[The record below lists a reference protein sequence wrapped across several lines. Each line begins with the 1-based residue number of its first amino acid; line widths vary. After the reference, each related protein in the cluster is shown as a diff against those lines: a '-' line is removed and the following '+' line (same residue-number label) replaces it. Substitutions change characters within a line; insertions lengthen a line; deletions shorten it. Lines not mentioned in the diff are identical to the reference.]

1 MKPRLTSSWLVL
13 LILSIFNARQAA
25 GLAQGVSFTTN
36 AYSVGGNPTC
46 VVAADANGDGKLDLI
61 SANYAGGIL
70 KLLTNN
76 GNGGFGYNATFA
88 VGQGPAC
95 VIAADVNGDGKFDL
109 ISANFGPPT
118 ISTNTLT
125 ILTNN
130 GSGVFG
136 SNATLR
142 VGKAPFCV
150 VAADIDGDG
159 KLDLISANRGD
170 GTLTVLTNNG
180 SGVFGS
186 NATLNV
192 GTVPAWVVAADLNGD
207 KSVDL
212 VAANYTKKPSGF
224 GNTLTVWTNNGN
236 GVFGSNATLAV
247 GSGPFRVAVA
257 DVNGDGKPDLISANY
272 VGRTLTVL
280 TNNGSGVFGFNDTL
294 AVGTNVE
301 CVAVADVNGDGYPD
315 LISANSGENTLTV
328 LTNNGN
334 GIFGFNVTL
343 FVGNGP
349 AYSVV
354 ADVNNDGKL
363 DLISADNSSSTLT
376 VLINT
381 TIFPG
386 PLLNIVSTA
395 DQQVTLSWPATT
407 TNWTLESI
415 TNLSTTNWIAVT
427 NVTSIAGSVTLSNTL
442 PSVFFRLKTQ

>member
-136 SNATLR
+136 SNATL
-142 VGKAPFCV
+142 
-150 VAADIDGDG
+150 
-159 KLDLISANRGD
+159 
-170 GTLTVLTNNG
+170 
-180 SGVFGS
+180 
-186 NATLNV
+186 
-192 GTVPAWVVAADLNGD
+192 
-207 KSVDL
+207 
-212 VAANYTKKPSGF
+212 
-224 GNTLTVWTNNGN
+224 
-236 GVFGSNATLAV
+236 AV

-272 VGRTLTVL
+272 VGR
-280 TNNGSGVFGFNDTL
+280 
-294 AVGTNVE
+294 
-301 CVAVADVNGDGYPD
+301 
-315 LISANSGENTLTV
+315 TLTV